1 MTRLRKPRAYF
12 SESWDSM
19 GHNNQWSKKILP
31 FLMVLVGNMLYA
43 LSVKLFLLPTELM
56 SCGTTGIAL
65 IVNHLTGFSIPLFI
79 FLFNLLML
87 VLGWWILGR
96 QFAMTT
102 VFSSIFYPAALEVLN
117 RTLGDVV
124 VTEHIWL
131 NVLFAG
137 IGLGVSLGLVIRG
150 GASTGGMD
158 IPPLILQ
165 RYFRIPVSLSLG
177 AFDFCI
183 ILAQAFY
190 HELED
195 LLLGILLIIVISA
208 ALNKATVIGTTKT
221 EVKIVSQK
229 CQEIRAAILTD
240 VDRGVT
246 LLHGRG
252 GYSQEETD
260 VILSIISDHELPKL
274 EKLARSI
281 DPACFMI
288 VTQVKEVWGRGFTY
302 SKVDNPDK

>member
-1 MTRLRKPRAYF
+1 M
-12 SESWDSM
+12 
-19 GHNNQWSKKILP
+19 NNRNANKWLQFGLVVLGNILYT
-31 FLMVLVGNMLYA
+31 FTI
-43 LSVKLFLLPTELM
+43 KLFLLPAGLM

-65 IVNHLTGFSIPLFI
+65 IVNHLTNIPISAFI
-79 FLFNLLML
+79 FCFNVIML
-87 VLGWWILGR
+87 ALGWWILGR

-102 VFSSIFYPAALEVLN
+102 MFSSLFYPISLEILN
-117 RTLGDVV
+117 QTLGDVQI
-124 VTEHIWL
+124 TEHLWL

-165 RYFRIPVSLSLG
+165 KMFRLPVSVTLA

-183 ILAQAFY
+183 ILAQATY
-190 HELED
+190 HEPED
-195 LLLGILLIIVISA
+195 LLLGILLIIVISI
-208 ALNKATVIGTTKT
+208 ALNKATLMGTTKT

-229 CQEIRAAILTD
+229 SDEIRAAILTD

-246 LLHGRG
+246 MLHGKG
-252 GYSQEETD
+252 GYFQEDTN
-260 VILSIISDHELPKL
+260 VILSIISDHELPKI
-274 EKLARSI
+274 ERLARSI

-288 VTQVKEVWGRGFTY
+288 VTSVKEVWGRGFTY
-302 SKVDNPDK
+302 GKVEKLDK

>member
-1 MTRLRKPRAYF
+1 M
-12 SESWDSM
+12 
-19 GHNNQWSKKILP
+19 
-31 FLMVLVGNMLYA
+31 MVLVGNVLYA
-43 LSVKLFLLPTELM
+43 LSVKLFLLPAGLM

-65 IVNHLTGFSIPLFI
+65 IVNHLTNFSISLFI
-79 FLFNLLML
+79 FLFNVAML
-87 VLGWWILGR
+87 ILGWCVLGR
-96 QFAMTT
+96 KFAMTT

-117 RTLGDVV
+117 RTLGDVMI
-124 VTEHIWL
+124 TEYIWL

-158 IPPLILQ
+158 IPPLILHKF
-165 RYFRIPVSLSLG
+165 FRIPVSLTLG
-177 AFDFCI
+177 AFDFVI

-195 LLLGILLIIVISA
+195 LMLGVLLIIIISI

-221 EVKIVSQK
+221 EVKIISRK
-229 CQEIRAAILTD
+229 ASEIRAAILTD
-240 VDRGVT
+240 GDRGVT
-246 LLHGRG
+246 LLHGMG
-252 GYSQEETD
+252 GYSQEDTD

-281 DPACFMI
+281 DPSCFMV
-288 VTQVKEVWGRGFTY
+288 VTQVKEVWGRGFSY
-302 SKVDNPDK
+302 GKIDPEQK

>member
-1 MTRLRKPRAYF
+1 
-12 SESWDSM
+12 M
-19 GHNNQWSKKILP
+19 GHSFGWGKKILP
-31 FLMVLVGNMLYA
+31 FLMVLVGNVLYA
-43 LSVKLFLLPTELM
+43 LSVKLFLLPAGLM

-65 IVNHLTGFSIPLFI
+65 IVNHLTDFSIPLFI
-79 FLFNLLML
+79 FLFNVIMLL
-87 VLGWWILGR
+87 LGWWVLGR

-102 VFSSIFYPAALEVLN
+102 VFSSIFYPVALEVLN
-117 RTLGDVV
+117 RTLGDVMI
-124 VTEHIWL
+124 TEHIWL

-137 IGLGVSLGLVIRG
+137 MGLGISLGLVIRG

-158 IPPLILQ
+158 IPPLILH
-165 RYFRIPVSLSLG
+165 RLFRVPVSLSLG
-177 AFDFCI
+177 AFDFVI

-195 LLLGILLIIVISA
+195 LMLGILLIIIISI

-221 EVKIVSQK
+221 EVKIVSRK
-229 CQEIRAAILTD
+229 ASEIRAAILTD

-246 LLHGRG
+246 LLHGMG
-252 GYSQEETD
+252 GYSQAETD

-281 DPACFMI
+281 DPSCFMV
-288 VTQVKEVWGRGFTY
+288 VTQVKEVWGRGFSYGKRSDSSETN
-302 SKVDNPDK
+302 V